1 MTSLVGGI
9 KKGSDLYA
17 ALNNNQNPTD
27 RKLKVS

>member
-17 ALNNNQNPTD
+17 ALNNNKQNPTD
-27 RKLKVS
+27 RK